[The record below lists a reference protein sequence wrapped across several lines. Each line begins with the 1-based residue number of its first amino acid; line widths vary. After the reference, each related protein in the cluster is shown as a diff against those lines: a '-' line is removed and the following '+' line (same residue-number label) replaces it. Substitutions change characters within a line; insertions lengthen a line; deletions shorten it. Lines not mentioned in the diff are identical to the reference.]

1 MRPDDTLA
9 SDDEDG
15 PGISRADAVGTED
28 VDFESAEGG
37 EVDFASRYTR
47 VAIDI
52 PTTLDSMTEG
62 IMDGF
67 RARRQELAEASR
79 IRQQE
84 LKQQVIAAEATVA
97 APECARSEAGSDTSA
112 E

>member
-1 MRPDDTLA
+1 MGA
-9 SDDEDG
+9 VDG
-15 PGISRADAVGTED
+15 DGAVVSRADAVGTED

-37 EVDFASRYTR
+37 EVDFASRYGR
-47 VAIDI
+47 VAIDV

-79 IRQQE
+79 KRQQE
-84 LKQQVIAAEATVA
+84 LKQDVIASEATVA
-97 APECARSEAGSDTSA
+97 APQVTGSQCATDTGA